1 MKMTQLMTLP
11 RELADLLQVGQ
22 LLRVER
28 VGDGIYLALVEQ
40 AARYVEPDV
49 YVGTNWD
56 GLSLEV
62 PPAHIHDFL
71 LLLGK
76 MLQPRSIRLYFWHDG
91 KDKELSVSLEQ
102 YADALAEIGP
112 AATERHFMAEYDG
125 HTLYAGGEGCFSLQ
139 TTLAPDQLR
148 KLGQAVLDLLGVNHR
163 IERDEFQV
171 ALIDGKLEVYR

>member
-1 MKMTQLMTLP
+1 MTQPVTLP
-11 RELADLLQVGQ
+11 RELARSLRVGQ

-28 VGDGIYLALVEQ
+28 VGDSVCLTPVQE
-40 AARYVEPDV
+40 AARYIEPEV

-62 PPAHIHDFL
+62 PPARIHDFL

-76 MLQPRSIRLYFWHDG
+76 ILQPCTIRLYFRHNG
-91 KDKELSVSLEQ
+91 EDKELGVSLEQ
-102 YADALAEIGP
+102 YADALAEVGL
-112 AATERHFMAEYDG
+112 AATDRHFMAEYDG
-125 HTLYAGGEGCFSLQ
+125 HTLYAGGKGCFSLQ

-148 KLGQAVLDLLGVNHR
+148 RLGQAVLDVLGVDHY

>member
-1 MKMTQLMTLP
+1 MTQPVTLP
-11 RELADLLQVGQ
+11 RELARSLRVGQ

-28 VGDGIYLALVEQ
+28 IGDTVCLAPVQ
-40 AARYVEPDV
+40 KAARYVEPDV

-56 GLSLEV
+56 GLSLEI
-62 PPAHIHDFL
+62 PPARIHDFL

-76 MLQPRSIRLYFWHDG
+76 MLQPCSIRLYFRHNG

-112 AATERHFMAEYDG
+112 AATERHFLAEYDG

-139 TTLAPDQLR
+139 TTLTPDQLR
-148 KLGQAVLDLLGVNHR
+148 KLGQAVLDLLRMDHH

-171 ALIDGKLEVYR
+171 ALKGCHR